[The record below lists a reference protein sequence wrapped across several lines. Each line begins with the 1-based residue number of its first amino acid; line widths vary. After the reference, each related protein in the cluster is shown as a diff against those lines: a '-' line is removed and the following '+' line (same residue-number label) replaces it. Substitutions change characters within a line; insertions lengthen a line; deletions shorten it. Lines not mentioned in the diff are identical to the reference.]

1 MSNRRHDPWANPWK
15 QFSYPNP
22 GKQPSLDDFFGSD
35 IKALKAL
42 LIWILDYEEVG
53 ISMKEMQK
61 SQTLKGTVKRNERVY
76 EVIITDITPDPED
89 VPDAVSI
96 EWVSDFGEG
105 HEDLTE

>member
-1 MSNRRHDPWANPWK
+1 
-15 QFSYPNP
+15 
-22 GKQPSLDDFFGSD
+22 
-35 IKALKAL
+35 
-42 LIWILDYEEVG
+42 
-53 ISMKEMQK
+53 MKEMQK